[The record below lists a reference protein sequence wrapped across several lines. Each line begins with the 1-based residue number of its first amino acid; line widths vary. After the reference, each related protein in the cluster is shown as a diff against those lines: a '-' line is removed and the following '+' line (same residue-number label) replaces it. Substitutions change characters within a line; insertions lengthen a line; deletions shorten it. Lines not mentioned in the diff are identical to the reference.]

1 MNHRAADEED
11 VKGIFPTRQRQSGI
25 YPILFS
31 FGMESGIWAT
41 SLSTTAATSQ
51 STAANICLNGGNNPT
66 IIHAMTAREQFLS
79 EIEAFLAHTGMTV
92 SEFGERAMNDR
103 KFVGR
108 LRAGGNVRLDTA
120 DRVRRFMTEYRPAHP
135 TRRADARAVA

>member
-1 MNHRAADEED
+1 M
-11 VKGIFPTRQRQSGI
+11 KSGI
-25 YPILFS
+25 I
-31 FGMESGIWAT
+31 
-41 SLSTTAATSQ
+41 
-51 STAANICLNGGNNPT
+51 PT
-66 IIHAMTAREQFLS
+66 IMSSMTAREQFLA
-79 EIEAFLAHTGMTV
+79 EIEAFIAHTGMTV

-108 LRAGGNVRLDTA
+108 IRAGGNVRLDTA